1 MRDAGMIVVPLS
13 APSTT
18 PLAGWEVMTE
28 DNVKEFAKK
37 LPRVTSGNGFSISL
51 IVYMLTFSFF

>member
-1 MRDAGMIVVPLS
+1 MADAGMTVAPLG

-28 DNVKEFAKK
+28 ASVKDIAKK
-37 LPRVTSGNGFSISL
+37 LPRVTSSNVFISR
-51 IVYMLTFSFF
+51 VVG